1 MRSNGI
7 YMLLVVVLALA
18 GCGADQGSAGADQ
31 GSAGAVE
38 GSAGKSARKHT
49 RVVLRD
55 SDFGRMLV
63 DSKRQAIYV
72 FQRDRRNKTNCYG
85 ECAEAWPPVFTE
97 GSPRAG
103 KGVSSSL
110 LGTIRRRDGRRQVT
124 YAGRPLYYYAHEG
137 PGEVKCH
144 NVYLNGGYWW
154 AVGANGKR
162 LR

>member
-1 MRSNGI
+1 MRRNGI